1 MKKFSIIIDVV
12 MYIFFIILIATLNI
26 QTTSFGLKL
35 HMLSTSWGFVV
46 MSVHLGLH
54 QILSSLF
61 IALTIY
67 LISKIKK
74 NNINEGN
81 N

>member
-1 MKKFSIIIDVV
+1 MKKFRIIIDVV

-46 MSVHLGLH
+46 MSVHLG
-54 QILSSLF
+54 
-61 IALTIY
+61 
-67 LISKIKK
+67 
-74 NNINEGN
+74 
-81 N
+81 